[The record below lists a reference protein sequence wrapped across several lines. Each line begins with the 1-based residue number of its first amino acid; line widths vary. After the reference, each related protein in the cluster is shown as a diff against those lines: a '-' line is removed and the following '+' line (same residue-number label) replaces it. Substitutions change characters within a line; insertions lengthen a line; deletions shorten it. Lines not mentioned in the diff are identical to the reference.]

1 MSNEQRFK
9 ERRRLIRLAGGS
21 LLVGFPA
28 HQAFAKPAGM
38 TGFRLVQQDNVM
50 LHFDVAGAVGD
61 VSLFAL
67 ENPHRLVIDF
77 ANTTLQTELPN
88 HIYEHGVIQSVRSG
102 KQDDGRLRLVVDLRG
117 PVSATYQ
124 FVPRTYGQRLVVDLG
139 VAGDLEL
146 ATHSNRQI
154 ESARGALDRAARDV
168 IIAVDAGHGGKDPGA
183 IGQNNTREKDIV
195 LSVAKRLQ
203 HRLSN
208 TPGVQPVMIRDSD
221 YFVPLRERLRIARSL
236 KADVFISI
244 HADAFKRKTAHG
256 SSVYAL
262 SLNGATSEAAKWL
275 ANKETEQAAL
285 FGDVQ
290 LGGLS
295 DTLKSTLLDLAQ
307 NATLEASLDLGGE
320 VLSKLKQIGPVHKAS
335 VEQAPFAVLKSPDI
349 PSVLVETAFI
359 SNLQEE
365 RKLRNP
371 KYQDQ
376 LAYAV
381 QEGVVQY
388 LKRRAPQ
395 GTYYAMNRID
405 RG

>member
-9 ERRRLIRLAGGS
+9 ERRRLIQLAGGG
-21 LLVGFPA
+21 LLAGIPA
-28 HQAFAKPAGM
+28 ADALANLGSM

-50 LHFDVAGAVGD
+50 LHFDVAGPVGD
-61 VSLFAL
+61 VSLFSL

-88 HIYEHGVIQSVRSG
+88 QIFERGVVQSVRSG
-102 KQDDGRLRLVVDLRG
+102 KQADGRLRLVVDLRA

-124 FVPRTYGQRLVVDLG
+124 FVPRVDGQRLVVDLG

-146 ATHSNRQI
+146 STHSHRQV
-154 ESARGALDRAARDV
+154 EKTHNAGNDGLRDV
-168 IIAVDAGHGGKDPGA
+168 IVAIDAGHGGKDPGA
-183 IGQNNTREKDIV
+183 IGQRNTREKDIV
-195 LSVAKRLQ
+195 LSVAQRL
-203 HRLSN
+203 RDRFVA
-208 TPGVQPVMIRDSD
+208 TPGVTPVMIRDRD
-221 YFVPLRERLRIARSL
+221 EFVALRDRLKIARSL

-262 SLNGATSEAAKWL
+262 SLKGATSEAAKWL
-275 ANKETEQAAL
+275 VAKETEQAAL

-365 RKLRNP
+365 QKLKNP
-371 KYQDQ
+371 RYQEH
-376 LAYAV
+376 LAHAV
-381 QEGVVQY
+381 QEGVMQY

-395 GTYYAMNRID
+395 GTYYAMNRTE